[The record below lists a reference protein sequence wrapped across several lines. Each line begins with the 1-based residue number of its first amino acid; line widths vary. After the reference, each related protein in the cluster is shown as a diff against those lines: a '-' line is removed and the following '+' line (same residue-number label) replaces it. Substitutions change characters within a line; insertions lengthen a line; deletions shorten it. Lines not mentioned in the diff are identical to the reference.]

1 VVDPYKTGMFKTNP
15 YAKKKPLKGSL
26 VVVLDGTYEE
36 RGLQLIPQPSRCL
49 VANEVHEL
57 ILTDEN
63 KKPGDTVNK
72 IAYIGFFAVKESTV
86 ITVGDEVKINGHL
99 IGKIAG
105 FDETHMPNHYNIVIY
120 GEERVSGNQRNL
132 NLDDEVIIG

>member
-1 VVDPYKTGMFKTNP
+1 MNDPYKKGMFKTNP
-15 YAKKKPLKGSL
+15 YAKKKPLKGNL
-26 VVVLDGTYEE
+26 VVVLDGKYDG

-49 VANEVHEL
+49 VADEVHEI
-57 ILTDEN
+57 ILTDED

-72 IAYIGFFAVKESTV
+72 IAYIGFFTVKESTV
-86 ITVGDEVKINGHL
+86 IIVGDEVKINGQV

-120 GEERVSGNQRNL
+120 GNDRISGNERSLNL
-132 NLDDEVIIG
+132 NDEVIIG

>member
-1 VVDPYKTGMFKTNP
+1 MTDPYRKGMFKSNP

-26 VVVLDGTYEE
+26 VVVLDGKFEK

-49 VANEVHEL
+49 VANEVHEM

-63 KKPGDTVNK
+63 SKPGEKVDR
-72 IAYIGFFAVKESTV
+72 IAYIGFFVVEESTV
-86 ITVGDEVKINGHL
+86 ITVGDYVKINGQV

-105 FDETHMPNHYNIVIY
+105 FDETHMPNHYNIVLHGNDRI
-120 GEERVSGNQRNL
+120 SGNERNL
-132 NLDDEVIIG
+132 DLNDKVVIG

>member
-1 VVDPYKTGMFKTNP
+1 MTDPYKKGMFKTNP
-15 YAKKKPLKGSL
+15 YAKKKPLKGNL
-26 VVVLDGTYEE
+26 VVVLDGKYDE

-49 VANEVHEL
+49 VADEIHEM
-57 ILTDEN
+57 ILTDED

-72 IAYIGFFAVKESTV
+72 IAYIGFFTVKESTV
-86 ITVGDEVKINGHL
+86 IVVGDEVKINEQV

-120 GEERVSGNQRNL
+120 GNNRISGNERNL
-132 NLDDEVIIG
+132 NLNDEVIIG